1 MVIFHSYVKLPEGT
15 GSQNIETSARR
26 CPLWDIQR
34 EHFATGTGKKRWFT
48 VTNQRRFKKHGMKF
62 DI

>member
-34 EHFATGTGKKRWFT
+34 EHFATGTGKKTMVYSDQSKT
-48 VTNQRRFKKHGMKF
+48 VQEAW
-62 DI
+62 DEI